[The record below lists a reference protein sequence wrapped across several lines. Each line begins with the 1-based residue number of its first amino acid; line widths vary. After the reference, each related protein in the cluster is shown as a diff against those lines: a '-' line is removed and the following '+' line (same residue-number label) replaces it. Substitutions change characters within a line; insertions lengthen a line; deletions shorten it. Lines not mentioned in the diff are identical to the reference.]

1 MGISS
6 LKIRLAVLWIFL
18 TVAWVIW
25 LVTLLYGQMMSGEA
39 AETEVLTIVLVVPLI
54 MAFLSVTLKDS
65 TNRGANII
73 MGIFFTGLMTVALA
87 GSLVAFRPVNEILL
101 EASKVAVSALIA
113 WYSYKW
119 PKEEA

>member
-25 LVTLLYGQMMSGEA
+25 LVTLLYGQIVSGEA

-54 MAFLSVTLKDS
+54 MAFLS
-65 TNRGANII
+65 
-73 MGIFFTGLMTVALA
+73 
-87 GSLVAFRPVNEILL
+87 
-101 EASKVAVSALIA
+101 
-113 WYSYKW
+113 
-119 PKEEA
+119 